1 MTMLNLF
8 STPASADSSSET
20 PPEVPPAQP
29 KNLAVLDIQPRAP
42 VWKAPSE
49 THESAVPEAV
59 AAVFAND
66 LSADGLKLEPIR
78 AVEVAANE
86 KAQSHL
92 QSDELPNDE
101 APTYEA
107 STDGSAA
114 NDVQV
119 RALRD
124 AGISE
129 SHIQIAL
136 QRQSLTHEPL
146 TEIMRS
152 AEYGF
157 LTPEGVARVQAKIS
171 QWPYFAPSQID
182 GIATREIQKILA
194 ERNVRITKMEPL
206 LPVGVQNGRLQLALC
221 EPRNASKAHLL
232 YPHWQHDFVVCSERS
247 LQTLYRRAYAQ
258 SGKDAMDLYQKLKAI
273 SLDDEGADRVL
284 REFVLALMRHGC
296 YLGAS
301 DIALTP
307 MTSNSGGVVRYKVG
321 GMGTIFT
328 FLEAKIWQRVIV
340 HLLNAAGATEK
351 IKEAPVDTRFEFKD
365 SDMEQYT
372 EIAQRYGFRMELM
385 QRRKSESHSVTCVMR
400 ILDQQAESSEL
411 DALNFD
417 DETLRYLRD
426 VKERATGLMLITGP
440 TGSGKTT
447 TLYALLNEIDPVG
460 RWIESIEN
468 PIEYS
473 KGLWIQFQ
481 TETGGSEATGAYN
494 LLKGLLRAAPDVILF
509 GEVRKGDIGNELVD
523 AGNTG
528 HLVFTSLHT
537 NSASLAISRL
547 RGFGLDMT
555 AVASLLLGVLAQRLI
570 RTLCHCAV
578 PDTRIE
584 TMTLLQNQSFLTR
597 GNQTLKPHRA
607 MGCIECNHTGYRGR
621 RMIYELLK
629 ISPSVKDM
637 IERDHPPSAIGKEGI
652 TPEYTLIAN
661 ALRLVA
667 QGQTSIE
674 EAKKLGSL
682 EDK

>member
-1 MTMLNLF
+1 MIPLFKTPEPDKAQMPSTSANDAPIQAPPQAAPLAPSLASSLATLPTLGTHFATPQSKSNNSQTSDLTPQDDSRPNLTTATSTTAITPAPE
-8 STPASADSSSET
+8 STPQRRNVASD
-20 PPEVPPAQP
+20 
-29 KNLAVLDIQPRAP
+29 DI
-42 VWKAPSE
+42 
-49 THESAVPEAV
+49 
-59 AAVFAND
+59 
-66 LSADGLKLEPIR
+66 
-78 AVEVAANE
+78 
-86 KAQSHL
+86 
-92 QSDELPNDE
+92 
-101 APTYEA
+101 
-107 STDGSAA
+107 
-114 NDVQV
+114 QV

-136 QRQSLTHEPL
+136 QRQTLTHEPL

-157 LTPEGVARVQAKIS
+157 LSPEGVARVQAKIA
-171 QWPYFAPSQID
+171 QLPYFAPHQID
-182 GIATREIQKILA
+182 DITAKDIAQCLSSQG
-194 ERNVRITKMEPL
+194 VRISKMEAM
-206 LPVGVQNGRLQLALC
+206 LPVGLQSGRLQLALS
-221 EPRNASKAHLL
+221 EPRNAAKAQLL

-247 LQTLYRRAYAQ
+247 LQTIYRRAYAQ
-258 SGKDAMDLYQKLKAI
+258 SGKDAMDLYHKLKVI

-307 MTSNSGGVVRYKVG
+307 MTSNSGGVVRFKVG
-321 GMGTIFT
+321 GMGTVFT

-340 HLLNAAGATEK
+340 HLLNTAGATEK
-351 IKEAPVDTRFEFKD
+351 VKDAPVDTRFEFKD
-365 SDMEQYT
+365 TDLDKYG
-372 EIAQRYGFRMELM
+372 EIAQRYGFRMELL
-385 QRRKSESHSVTCVMR
+385 QRRASENYSVSCVMR
-400 ILDQQAESSEL
+400 ILDQQAEASEL
-411 DALNFD
+411 DALLFD

-426 VKERATGLMLITGP
+426 VKDRATGLMLITGP

-481 TETGGSEATGAYN
+481 TGTGGSEAEGAN
-494 LLKGLLRAAPDVILF
+494 SLLKGLLRSAPDVILF

-523 AGNTG
+523 AANTG
-528 HLVFTSLHT
+528 HLAFTTLHT
-537 NSASLAISRL
+537 NDSAMAVSRL
-547 RGFGLDMT
+547 RSFGLDMT
-555 AVASLLLGVLAQRLI
+555 AVAGVLLGVLAQRLI
-570 RTLCHCAV
+570 RTLCNCAI

-584 TMTLLQNQSFLTR
+584 TLTLLQNQPFLAR
-597 GNQTLKPHRA
+597 SNAPIKPRRA
-607 MGCIECNHTGYRGR
+607 KGCIECNHTGYRGR

-629 ISPSVKDM
+629 ITPAVKDM
-637 IERDHPPSAIGKEGI
+637 IERNLPPSAIAKEGI
-652 TPEYTLIAN
+652 NPDYTLKAN
-661 ALRLVA
+661 ALRAVA
-667 QGQTSIE
+667 MGQTSLE

>member
-1 MTMLNLF
+1 M
-8 STPASADSSSET
+8 
-20 PPEVPPAQP
+20 V
-29 KNLAVLDIQPRAP
+29 AP
-42 VWKAPSE
+42 VVVPVEMATEIVQPSV
-49 THESAVPEAV
+49 TESVIQT
-59 AAVFAND
+59 
-66 LSADGLKLEPIR
+66 PITSKSTQ
-78 AVEVAANE
+78 E
-86 KAQSHL
+86 L
-92 QSDELPNDE
+92 DELP
-101 APTYEA
+101 
-107 STDGSAA
+107 G

-119 RALRD
+119 NALRD

-182 GIATREIQKILA
+182 SIAGGEIKQKLA
-194 ERNVRITKMEPL
+194 ESGVHITKMESMM
-206 LPVGVQNGRLQLALC
+206 PVGVKNGRLQLALS

-232 YPHWQHDFVVCSERS
+232 YPHWQHDFFVCSERS

-258 SGKDAMDLYQKLKAI
+258 SGKDAMDLYQKLKSI
-273 SLDDEGADRVL
+273 SLDDEGADRIL

-307 MTSNSGGVVRYKVG
+307 MTSNSGGVVRYKVS
-321 GMGTIFT
+321 GMGTVFT

-351 IKEAPVDTRFEFKD
+351 IKDGPVDTRFEFKD
-365 SDMEQYT
+365 TDMAQYA
-372 EIAQRYGFRMELM
+372 EIAQRYGFRMELL
-385 QRRKSESHSVTCVMR
+385 QRRKSENHSVSCVMR
-400 ILDQQAESSEL
+400 ILDQQAESAEL
-411 DALNFD
+411 DALMFD
-417 DETLRYLRD
+417 EETLRYLRD
-426 VKERATGLMLITGP
+426 VKDRATGLMMITGP

-447 TLYALLNEIDPVG
+447 TLYALLNEIDPVD

-481 TETGGSEATGAYN
+481 TDTGGSEAEGAHS

-528 HLVFTSLHT
+528 HLVFTTLHT
-537 NSASLAISRL
+537 NSAPLALSRL
-547 RGFGLDMT
+547 RSFGLDMT
-555 AVASLLLGVLAQRLI
+555 AVASLLLGILAQRLI
-570 RTLCHCAV
+570 RTLCSCAQE
-578 PDTRIE
+578 DTRIE
-584 TMTLLQNQSFLTR
+584 TMTLLQNQPFLTR
-597 GNQTLKPHRA
+597 GKQTLKPRRA

-637 IERDHPPSAIGKEGI
+637 IERDQPPSVIGKEGI
-652 TPEYTLIAN
+652 TPEFTLVAN
-661 ALRLVA
+661 ALRLVS
-667 QGQTSIE
+667 QGLTSIE

>member
-1 MTMLNLF
+1 MLNLF
-8 STPASADSSSET
+8 SPPALAKSSSET
-20 PPEVPPAQP
+20 PPEAPEAQP
-29 KNLAVLDIQPRAP
+29 QTLVVLETQPRAADP
-42 VWKAPSE
+42 KAPIETPQPTVTETAGIVASE
-49 THESAVPEAV
+49 SH
-59 AAVFAND
+59 
-66 LSADGLKLEPIR
+66 
-78 AVEVAANE
+78 
-86 KAQSHL
+86 QSHL
-92 QSDELPNDE
+92 QSDEQSND
-101 APTYEA
+101 
-107 STDGSAA
+107 STT
-114 NDVQV
+114 NDVQIS
-119 RALRD
+119 ALRD

-171 QWPYFAPSQID
+171 QWPYFAPGQID
-182 GIATREIQKILA
+182 GIATREIQKILS

-232 YPHWQHDFVVCSERS
+232 YPYWQHDFVVCSERS

-258 SGKDAMDLYQKLKAI
+258 SGKDAMDLYHKLRAI

-328 FLEAKIWQRVIV
+328 FLESKIWQRVIV

-351 IKEAPVDTRFEFKD
+351 IKEAPVDTRFEFKE
-365 SDMEQYT
+365 SDMEQYS

-584 TMTLLQNQSFLTR
+584 TMTLLQNQQFLKR

-652 TPEYTLIAN
+652 TPEFTLIAN